1 MWELRRGERGREEG
15 KGEEGGGVMASE
27 FASRRLKI
35 QNVMDR
41 WAAQEKMWVLSSSS
55 YKVQE
60 KFGNHRV
67 LKQQQKQ
74 FRNQLSRIPDPV
86 SGIAAFYEFA
96 AVGSSS
102 SSSRTGEFPAAT
114 TTPQPE
120 EDHGFASS
128 FGIENQMMAEV
139 PPSEDNSWNAAVL
152 SGNVHHDQIM
162 VFTPFTGTGEAA
174 ASDDGLEEEHHNAVA
189 ATLLQGN
196 WDDGLLLNDWSCVQ
210 ESECPHQEAPPV
222 QPMKLLEPNVQQQP
236 VAIQPTASHRSPASF
251 PEATAMQFMKHEV
264 VVNNPFL
271 QPAMNSSQ
279 AEIPHQE
286 QQKLQLPQKKQGV
299 HQKLQLKKGQ
309 QQQIK
314 STCCNQELQHTEQK
328 TDHKAPVGAEAVAT
342 AAAESCP
349 PRVKAPRLS
358 HYRGV
363 HYRGVRQRPWGKFA
377 AEIRNKA
384 RQGARMWLGTFDTA
398 EEAAEAY
405 DAAAFKIR
413 GSRAHLN
420 FPLRASSL
428 AAAAAATATSSSS
441 PTQNKTS
448 SDLTSNGIMLSTKG
462 SPNVV
467 SSSILPS
474 SNANSILLQDP
485 PSYKMSPRGGEG
497 LKDQM
502 VVTASREPGSDDD
515 HFKIPTGDHITQQRM
530 RSRSEQK
537 STEADDLFPELS
549 SFELEDV
556 AHKEMTTMT
565 MSPPPSCIMET
576 SEFFFGDD
584 LEMKEKLELQDLGAK
599 YWEQLLSSSNSFE
612 SDITMADIDVILAVS
627 NPNFTSSSD
636 GHLELFPD
644 IFGHENS
651 PLL

>member
-1 MWELRRGERGREEG
+1 
-15 KGEEGGGVMASE
+15 MASE
-27 FASRRLKI
+27 FASRRLKA

-41 WAAQEKMWVLSSSS
+41 WAAQKKMWVLRSSS
-55 YKVQE
+55 YKEQE
-60 KFGNHRV
+60 NFGNHRV

-86 SGIAAFYEFA
+86 SGIAALYEFA

-120 EDHGFASS
+120 EDHGFAFS
-128 FGIENQMMAEV
+128 FVIENQMMAEV

-152 SGNVHHDQIM
+152 SGNLHHDQIM

-174 ASDDGLEEEHHNAVA
+174 ASDDGLEEEHHNAVV

-196 WDDGLLLNDWSCVQ
+196 WDDGLLLNDWFCVQ
-210 ESECPHQEAPPV
+210 KSESPHQEAPPV

-279 AEIPHQE
+279 AEIPRQE

-314 STCCNQELQHTEQK
+314 STCCKQKLQHTEQK
-328 TDHKAPVGAEAVAT
+328 TDHKAPVGAEAAAT
-342 AAAESCP
+342 AAAGSHP
-349 PRVKAPRLS
+349 PRVKAPRQS
-358 HYRGV
+358 

-384 RQGARMWLGTFDTA
+384 RPGARMWLGTFDTA

-428 AAAAAATATSSSS
+428 AAATAATATSSS

-448 SDLTSNGIMLSTKG
+448 SHLTSSGVMLSTKG

-485 PSYKMSPRGGEG
+485 PSYKMSPRGSEG
-497 LKDQM
+497 PKDQM

-515 HFKIPTGDHITQQRM
+515 HVKIPEGDHITQQRT
-530 RSRSEQK
+530 RSRPEQK

-556 AHKEMTTMT
+556 AHKEMMMATTT

-599 YWEQLLSSSNSFE
+599 YWEQLLSSSISIE
-612 SDITMADIDVILAVS
+612 SDITMADIDVVLAVS

>member
-1 MWELRRGERGREEG
+1 
-15 KGEEGGGVMASE
+15 MASE
-27 FASRRLKI
+27 FASRRLKM
-35 QNVMDR
+35 QNLMDR

-55 YKVQE
+55 YKEQA

-139 PPSEDNSWNAAVL
+139 PPSEDNSWNAALL

-189 ATLLQGN
+189 ATLLQEN
-196 WDDGLLLNDWSCVQ
+196 WDDGLLLNDWFCVQ
-210 ESECPHQEAPPV
+210 ESESPHQEAPPV

-299 HQKLQLKKGQ
+299 HQKLQLKKGR

-314 STCCNQELQHTEQK
+314 STCCKQELQHTEQK
-328 TDHKAPVGAEAVAT
+328 TDHKAPVGAEAAAT
-342 AAAESCP
+342 AAAESRP
-349 PRVKAPRLS
+349 PRVKAPQLS

-428 AAAAAATATSSSS
+428 AAATPTSSSS

-448 SDLTSNGIMLSTKG
+448 SDLTSSGIMLSTKG

-485 PSYKMSPRGGEG
+485 PSYKMSPSGGEG

-515 HFKIPTGDHITQQRM
+515 HFKIPKGDHITQQRM
-530 RSRSEQK
+530 RSRPEQK

-584 LEMKEKLELQDLGAK
+584 LSYKMSPNDLEMKEKLELQDLSAK

-612 SDITMADIDVILAVS
+612 SDITMADIDVVLAVS